1 MDKFNDSCI
10 IFVKKIFKIYT
21 LTTLHLLKREFS
33 YSPIKI
39 LRLTTQLKSWSQEQL
54 FLTLDSK
61 DEEENNDQIMFPPLR
76 AHPLK
81 IKAWQLSMKTK
92 TCVGAKKSIHSFV
105 SDLIKSQANLIR
117 SYIFLKIN
125 SFVKK

>member
-92 TCVGAKKSIHSFV
+92 TCVRAKKSTHSFV

>member
-92 TCVGAKKSIHSFV
+92 TCVRAKKSIHSFV